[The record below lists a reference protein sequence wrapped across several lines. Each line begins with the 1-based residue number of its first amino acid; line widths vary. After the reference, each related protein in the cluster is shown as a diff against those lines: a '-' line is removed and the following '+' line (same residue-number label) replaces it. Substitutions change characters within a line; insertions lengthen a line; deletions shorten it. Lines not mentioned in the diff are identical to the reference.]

1 MSTHKKIKI
10 YNNLLND
17 LTEPSPFQKI
27 TTFEELKNQFKHEKY
42 LDVLN
47 CKAFS
52 EYSFTDIS
60 WNIIHKMYSLYLP
73 NSKTTKFLN
82 QSSDYFEKLNESKR
96 VALAP
101 HQPKRKPKL
110 PIGSL
115 IGLGTGLGNML
126 GSDSGLG
133 GMEGMENIMG
143 DLMKNVDIS
152 EIAKNLKDI
161 DFNGIISKIVDDP
174 NVKEMM
180 SNFDLSDI
188 SNISNLNNILQDLEK
203 IKEIEKL
210 AEEMKKNLP
219 TELVDQIEKLGKENE
234 NNTNENNDNMDLD

>member
-42 LDVLN
+42 LDILN

-96 VALAP
+96 TTLAP

-110 PIGSL
+110 PISSL

-126 GSDSGLG
+126 GSDGGLG
-133 GMEGMENIMG
+133 GMEGMG
-143 DLMKNVDIS
+143 DLMKNIDIN

-161 DFNGIISKIVDDP
+161 DFNGIIKKIADDP

-180 SNFDLSDI
+180 SNFDLSNL
-188 SNISNLNNILQDLEK
+188 SNVNNISEILQDPEK

-219 TELVDQIEKLGKENE
+219 TEFIDQIEKLGKENE
-234 NNTNENNDNMDLD
+234 NQNMDLD